1 MPANSKYLTTKGQR
15 AVKIV
20 TALLGGYLLS
30 ASFHLFLAVFPATR
44 DVVIILSSFSFFLI
58 WGGLMIVVFLARNA
72 WNALG
77 LFLVLTVIFGSA
89 FWILKN
95 MWP

>member
-44 DVVIILSSFSFFLI
+44 DVVIILSSFSFFLV

>member
-20 TALLGGYLLS
+20 TAIVGGYLLS
-30 ASFHLFLAVFPATR
+30 ATFHLFLAVFPVTR
-44 DVVIILSSFSFFLI
+44 DTVIILSSFSFFLV
-58 WGGLMIVVFLARNA
+58 WGGLMVVVFLAKNA

-77 LFLVLTVIFGSA
+77 LFLALTVVFGGA
-89 FWILKN
+89 FWMLKN
-95 MWP
+95 VWS